1 MELIQIEKI
10 AHLRNGIPA
19 YQNISEGEEVIHYKM
34 SNYNREKDMFNDGTK
49 AFITSSQV
57 QKHLLCN
64 NDLLLSIKGAK
75 YYCALYNPEYE
86 EKAIASDSLLV
97 LQVTDARIMPE
108 YLCWLLNRPETGK
121 ELMIS
126 SSNHYIIRK
135 EKVASLGIPLVSL
148 EAQALIIEICKL
160 QKEKIK
166 IQKEQILLY
175 EEIQSY
181 FFSILHR

>member
-135 EKVASLGIPLVSL
+135 EKVASLCIPLVSL

-181 FFSILHR
+181 FFSIFHR

>member
-1 MELIQIEKI
+1 
-10 AHLRNGIPA
+10 
-19 YQNISEGEEVIHYKM
+19 
-34 SNYNREKDMFNDGTK
+34 
-49 AFITSSQV
+49 
-57 QKHLLCN
+57 
-64 NDLLLSIKGAK
+64 
-75 YYCALYNPEYE
+75 
-86 EKAIASDSLLV
+86 
-97 LQVTDARIMPE
+97 
-108 YLCWLLNRPETGK
+108 
-121 ELMIS
+121 MIS

>member
-1 MELIQIEKI
+1 
-10 AHLRNGIPA
+10 
-19 YQNISEGEEVIHYKM
+19 
-34 SNYNREKDMFNDGTK
+34 
-49 AFITSSQV
+49 
-57 QKHLLCN
+57 
-64 NDLLLSIKGAK
+64 
-75 YYCALYNPEYE
+75 
-86 EKAIASDSLLV
+86 
-97 LQVTDARIMPE
+97 MPE

-135 EKVASLGIPLVSL
+135 DKVASLGIPLVSL